1 MANDTRYAYAVA
13 RVRGMETRL
22 LDRQWLERLLSESAA
37 GTLKALSDSAYQDA
51 VAEVA
56 RPEELEA
63 GLVLALGETLA
74 EVSAISPEPELID
87 LFRLRWDVR
96 NLKALLKAALLKEGT
111 ERIGVVR
118 GVGTIDTDDLEKWVA
133 ERDYMMLPDFLKE
146 AARKAE
152 DVYRDHARL
161 TAVDE
166 ILDAALAGHSLS
178 VAGAYGNDFLTDY
191 FRVEI
196 DLENVKTFIRMR
208 EAGADRTDLASA
220 LLPGGTL
227 ELSLFEPLLGEP
239 VDALARAL
247 EYGRYGALTP
257 VLREW
262 SREKA
267 HTLELT
273 CDNVLLK
280 EVDKATTIAY
290 GVEPLVSF
298 ILVRQLEI
306 KLLRAVVIAKL
317 NGIERG
323 DVEGRLRS
331 KHV

>member
-1 MANDTRYAYAVA
+1 MADDTRYAYAVA

-22 LDRQWLERLLSESAA
+22 LDRQWLERLLSESAS
-37 GTLKALSDSAYQDA
+37 GTLKALSDSAYQEA

-63 GLVLALGETLA
+63 GLVVALGEMFA
-74 EVSAISPEPELID
+74 EVSAITPEPELIG

-96 NLKALLKAALLKEGT
+96 NLKSLLKAAFLKESAEGV
-111 ERIGVVR
+111 GVVR
-118 GVGTIDTDDLEKWVA
+118 GVGTIDADDLEKWVA

-146 AARKAE
+146 AARSAE
-152 DVYRDHARL
+152 EVYRDHSRL

-166 ILDAALAGHSLS
+166 ILDAALANHSLS
-178 VAGAYGNDFLTDY
+178 VARAYGNDFLVDY
-191 FRVEI
+191 FQVEI
-196 DLENVKTFIRMR
+196 DLENVKMFIRMK
-208 EAGADRTDLASA
+208 EAGADRADLAA
-220 LLPGGTL
+220 AYLPGGTL
-227 ELSLFEPLLGEP
+227 ELSFFEPLLGEP
-239 VDALARAL
+239 ADALARAL
-247 EYGRYGALTP
+247 EYGRYGALAP
-257 VLREW
+257 VFREW

-267 HTLELT
+267 HTLELA

-280 EVDKATTIAY
+280 AVDKATMIAY
-290 GVEPLVSF
+290 GIEPLVAF

-306 KLLRAVVIAKL
+306 KLLRTVVIAKL

-323 DVEGRLRS
+323 EVEGRLRS